1 MVRLHMIR
9 HGKDGA
15 GFGAELDPGLDDL
28 GRAQAEAVAAEL
40 APLGPC
46 ALLTSPLLR
55 ARETAAPL
63 AALWGVAPVVAR
75 QVAEIPSGAVD
86 LKGRRA
92 WLGSVMAGAWSVVA
106 PELLAWRRGVVD
118 YLRGLE
124 RDAVIFSHFIAINV
138 AVGHATGE
146 DRVRVFRPDN
156 GSITTFE
163 TDGGTLRLITL
174 GREAETE
181 VR

>member
-1 MVRLHMIR
+1 M
-9 HGKDGA
+9 
-15 GFGAELDPGLDDL
+15 F
-28 GRAQAEAVAAEL
+28 AQQPPDCFSYA
-40 APLGPC
+40 
-46 ALLTSPLLR
+46 
-55 ARETAAPL
+55 
-63 AALWGVAPVVAR
+63 
-75 QVAEIPSGAVD
+75 
-86 LKGRRA
+86 
-92 WLGSVMAGAWSVVA
+92 
-106 PELLAWRRGVVD
+106 
-118 YLRGLE
+118 
-124 RDAVIFSHFIAINV
+124 AVIFSHFIAINV